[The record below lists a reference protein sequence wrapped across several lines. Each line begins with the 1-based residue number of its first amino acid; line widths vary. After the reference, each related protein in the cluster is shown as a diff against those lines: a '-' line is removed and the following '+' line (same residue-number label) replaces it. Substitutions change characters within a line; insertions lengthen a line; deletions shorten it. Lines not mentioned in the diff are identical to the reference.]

1 MSKRGDGRRRAGCRN
16 QPWRLRSAALAALV
30 AVGAI
35 GLMSAQ
41 GSSRP
46 WLSAPPPPPSV
57 APSPSVGSTSSA
69 PPTTVGSTT
78 TTGHAPAPA
87 STNPVLV
94 WQRLLPGVTI
104 RESSPVPADLGRPA
118 VVVGAHDGKLYAFD
132 LADGATV
139 PGWPVQTNAAINS
152 SPAAADTEGV
162 GTDQVYVGAGTADSG
177 QCSGGGVFSFEASGA
192 LRWARAGFDP
202 NCTSAREPFH
212 SSPTIGST
220 LPDGSPKVVIGALG
234 LNDWS
239 LSANGGDLVRGWPIY
254 TDDTSFS
261 TAALANVAGQAS
273 PIAIIGGDASP
284 GGPQVDAALNMPPN
298 WRGGLVRAVDGA
310 GKVLWQFFT
319 DDMVRSSPA
328 IGDITG
334 NGQASVVFGTGNY
347 WLHQPGG
354 AQDSTKVFALTTSG
368 QPRWSRDLGGV
379 TMSSPALA
387 DVEGNGVADVVIGT
401 AEGPDPGKV
410 WVLDGNGQPL
420 PHWAGHD
427 SGGGVVIG
435 GITAADLNG
444 DGAQDLL
451 VPTGRGVFAYDGRTG
466 ATLFTLDRTVM
477 AVQNSVLVT
486 QDRPGVVGLT
496 VAGTTPG
503 GVGIVQHWVLTS
515 ATPAI
520 GPLSWPMF
528 HHDPRHTGN
537 LNPPPLSSS
546 PCESAPKAAGYWVA
560 ARDGGVFGFCDA
572 GYQGSGV
579 GVARA
584 SVVGMAPTADGGGY
598 WLASA
603 DGGVF
608 AFGDAHF
615 AGSLARRGLRSWV
628 VAITATP
635 DGRGYWL
642 LSADGGVFAFGDAP
656 WFGSAANLG
665 LAAPATAITSTPD
678 GRGYWVA
685 SADGGVF
692 AFGDARFLGAARP
705 GPSAIVGMAAAPAG
719 NGYWLAAADGGV
731 FAFGDA
737 PFEGS
742 AGGTRLQSPVVAIE
756 RTGDGRGYWLAAA
769 DGGVFTYGDAGF
781 LGSAAGIQ
789 ANEPVVGIAARPG

>member
-1 MSKRGDGRRRAGCRN
+1 M
-16 QPWRLRSAALAALV
+16 
-30 AVGAI
+30 
-35 GLMSAQ
+35 
-41 GSSRP
+41 
-46 WLSAPPPPPSV
+46 
-57 APSPSVGSTSSA
+57 
-69 PPTTVGSTT
+69 
-78 TTGHAPAPA
+78 
-87 STNPVLV
+87 
-94 WQRLLPGVTI
+94 
-104 RESSPVPADLGRPA
+104 
-118 VVVGAHDGKLYAFD
+118 
-132 LADGATV
+132 
-139 PGWPVQTNAAINS
+139 
-152 SPAAADTEGV
+152 
-162 GTDQVYVGAGTADSG
+162 
-177 QCSGGGVFSFEASGA
+177 
-192 LRWARAGFDP
+192 
-202 NCTSAREPFH
+202 
-212 SSPTIGST
+212 
-220 LPDGSPKVVIGALG
+220 
-234 LNDWS
+234 
-239 LSANGGDLVRGWPIY
+239 
-254 TDDTSFS
+254 
-261 TAALANVAGQAS
+261 
-273 PIAIIGGDASP
+273 
-284 GGPQVDAALNMPPN
+284 
-298 WRGGLVRAVDGA
+298 RAVDGS

-328 IGDITG
+328 VGDITG
-334 NGQASVVFGTGNY
+334 NGQASVVFGTGDY

-354 AQDSTKVFALTTSG
+354 AHDSTTVFALTTSG

-387 DVEGNGVADVVIGT
+387 DVAGNGVADVVIGT

-435 GITAADLNG
+435 GITTADLDG

-466 ATLFTLDRTVM
+466 ATLFTLDRNVL
-477 AVQNSVLVT
+477 AVQDSVLVT
-486 QDRPGVVGLT
+486 QDSPGVVGLT
-496 VAGTTPG
+496 VSGTTPG
-503 GVGIVQHWVLTS
+503 GVGVVQHWVLPG

-537 LNPPPLSSS
+537 LSPPPLDSS
-546 PCESAPKAAGYWVA
+546 PCQSAPTAAGYWVA
-560 ARDGGVFGFCDA
+560 ARDGGVFGFCHA
-572 GYQGSGV
+572 GYQGAAV

-584 SVVGMAPTADGGGY
+584 SVVGVAPTADGQGY

-608 AFGDAHF
+608 AFGDARF
-615 AGSLARRGLRSWV
+615 AGSLARRSLRSWV

-635 DGRGYWL
+635 DGGGYWL

-656 WFGSAANLG
+656 YFGSAADLR
-665 LAAPATAITSTPD
+665 LTAPATALTSTAD
-678 GRGYWVA
+678 GHGYWVA
-685 SADGGVF
+685 SSDGGVF
-692 AFGDARFLGAARP
+692 AFGDAKFLGAVRN
-705 GPSAIVGMAAAPAG
+705 GRSAIVGMAAAPDG

-742 AGGTRLQSPVVAIE
+742 AGGSHLDSPVVAIE
-756 RTGDGRGYWLAAA
+756 RTGDGRGYWLASA

-789 ANEPVVGIAARPG
+789 ANEPVVGIAVRPG